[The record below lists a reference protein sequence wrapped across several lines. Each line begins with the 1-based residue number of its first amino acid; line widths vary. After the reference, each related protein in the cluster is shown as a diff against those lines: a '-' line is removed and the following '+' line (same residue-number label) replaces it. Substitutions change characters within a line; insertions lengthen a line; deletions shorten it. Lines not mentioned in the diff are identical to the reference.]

1 MKRPLAAAIAV
12 LVAAA
17 LSLTLA
23 GCGTV
28 SKVTRKIGA
37 STFTGVA
44 VTDGTREGVVTG
56 ECVRGTFAPLDK
68 TAAAAAVGK
77 EFEGKSVGCLLP
89 VTRVGETEP
98 DLLFCAAGDQEK
110 NCQTFPVLSFVVYSG
125 QPLVGSVWLPSRIA
139 LKDR

>member
-1 MKRPLAAAIAV
+1 MRFRSALAV
-12 LVAAA
+12 LVLSA
-17 LSLTLA
+17 LILPLA
-23 GCGTV
+23 GCSTI

-37 STFTGVA
+37 ATFTNVA
-44 VTDGTREGVVTG
+44 VTDGTREGAVTG
-56 ECVRGTFAPLDK
+56 PCVSGTFAPLDK
-68 TAAAAAVGK
+68 SAAAVAVSK

-110 NCQTFPVLSFVVYSG
+110 ACMAFPLLSFVVYSG

>member
-1 MKRPLAAAIAV
+1 MTRKLVCSAV
-12 LVAAA
+12 LA
-17 LSLTLA
+17 LLIAPLLQ

-28 SKVTRKIGA
+28 SKVTRKLGSSA
-37 STFTGVA
+37 FTGVS

-56 ECVRGTFAPLDK
+56 ECVSGTFSPIDK
-68 TAAAAAVGK
+68 TKTAAVGK

-89 VTRVGETEP
+89 VTRVGETDA
-98 DLLFCAAGDQEK
+98 DLLFCAAGEQEK
-110 NCQTFPVLSFVVYSG
+110 LCQSFPLLAYVVYSG